1 LGTLATLLILSVFRL
16 IEMRLPSEFYAHHA
30 LKFDRKSV
38 LPEDEL
44 RSLIGGHGFSIA
56 NLAHRLSDDGSTF
69 EYRMIIRSRDR
80 RKAESLSKHLREMP
94 QVREFRIS
102 PTGD

>member
-1 LGTLATLLILSVFRL
+1 
-16 IEMRLPSEFYAHHA
+16 MRLPSEFYAHHA
-30 LKFDRKSV
+30 LKFDRQSV

-44 RSLIGGHGFSIA
+44 RALIGGHGFSIA
-56 NLAHRLSDDGSTF
+56 NLAHRLSDDGNTF

-80 RKAESLSKHLREMP
+80 RKAEALSKHLRSMP